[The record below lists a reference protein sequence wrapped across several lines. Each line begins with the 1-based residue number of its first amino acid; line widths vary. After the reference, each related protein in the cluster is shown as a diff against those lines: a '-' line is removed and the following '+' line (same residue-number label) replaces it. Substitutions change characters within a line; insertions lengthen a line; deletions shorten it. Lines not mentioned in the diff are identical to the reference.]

1 MINAKFFKS
10 VDGNALSLSYL
21 TAIHPKKKKGYLT
34 ASTPL
39 IISRIWSISSVWFV
53 EDKDKN
59 LMASVRERGEDL
71 SL

>member
-1 MINAKFFKS
+1 MGK
-10 VDGNALSLSYL
+10 ALSLS
-21 TAIHPKKKKGYLT
+21 YLT

-59 LMASVRERGEDL
+59 LMARVREVKILASEGHI
-71 SL
+71 